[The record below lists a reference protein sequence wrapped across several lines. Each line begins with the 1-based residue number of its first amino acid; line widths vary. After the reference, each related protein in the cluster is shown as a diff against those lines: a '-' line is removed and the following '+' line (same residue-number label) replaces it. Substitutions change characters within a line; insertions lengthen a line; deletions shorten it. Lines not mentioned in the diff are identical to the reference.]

1 MHEIGTVA
9 LVVDIADMH
18 NPKGRALAQGKSG
31 DLDPIGFN
39 EDGVHHAVS
48 KTTADEEAEPRLS
61 DEHLHLH
68 FFGEQIIR
76 WIPLNCGLFFTF

>member
-1 MHEIGTVA
+1 MH
-9 LVVDIADMH
+9 D
-18 NPKGRALAQGKSG
+18 PKGRSLTQGKTG

-48 KTTADEEAEPRLS
+48 KAPADEEAEPLLS

-68 FFGEQIIR
+68 FLGEQ
-76 WIPLNCGLFFTF
+76 